1 MSWGWICGAG
11 VGLGEGRGLAG
22 GHLWICYRCRV
33 FSCMGLWVVHFG
45 EGVWVVCSGFVK
57 VGRNL
62 LQARRVHREIG
73 AQVGDE
79 YDNLFK
85 VVLIGDSGV
94 GKSDFLSGFTC
105 NEYFPE
111 SKSTIGI
118 ECATRSIRYCL
129 PSIKTH

>member
-11 VGLGEGRGLAG
+11 VGLGEGTGLAG

-33 FSCMGLWVVHFG
+33 FSCMGVWVVRFG

-57 VGRNL
+57 VGSNL

-73 AQVGDE
+73 AQVVDE
-79 YDNLFK
+79 YDDLFK
-85 VVLIGDSGV
+85 VVLTGDSGIRMY
-94 GKSDFLSGFTC
+94 DLLSRFTC

-111 SKSTIGI
+111 SKSTIGV
-118 ECATRSIRYCL
+118 ERATRSIQVL
-129 PSIKTH
+129 SPL

>member
-1 MSWGWICGAG
+1 
-11 VGLGEGRGLAG
+11 
-22 GHLWICYRCRV
+22 
-33 FSCMGLWVVHFG
+33 
-45 EGVWVVCSGFVK
+45 

-118 ECATRSIRYCL
+118 ECATRSIRG
-129 PSIKTH
+129 

>member
-1 MSWGWICGAG
+1 
-11 VGLGEGRGLAG
+11 
-22 GHLWICYRCRV
+22 
-33 FSCMGLWVVHFG
+33 MGLWVVHFG

-85 VVLIGDSGV
+85 VVLTGDSGV
-94 GKSDFLSGFTC
+94 GKSDLLSGFTC
-105 NEYFPE
+105 IEYFPE
-111 SKSTIGI
+111 SKSTIGV
-118 ECATRSIRYCL
+118 ECATRSIQVLSPLY
-129 PSIKTH
+129 